1 MVGMELTASE
11 VDDARAGEVVVAL
24 YPEPALAVPRPV
36 RHQLQ
41 GHEPYIMAAQF
52 LTLTG
57 QITRP

>member
-1 MVGMELTASE
+1 MAGMELTASE

-41 GHEPYIMAAQF
+41 GHEPLSWQF
-52 LTLTG
+52 SSSL
-57 QITRP
+57 